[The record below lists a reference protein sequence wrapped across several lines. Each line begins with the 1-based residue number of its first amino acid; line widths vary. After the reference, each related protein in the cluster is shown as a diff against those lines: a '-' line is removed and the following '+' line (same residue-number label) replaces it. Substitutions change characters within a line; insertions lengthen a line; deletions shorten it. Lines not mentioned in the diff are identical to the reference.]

1 MLKAGQADT
10 WVRKHNFKFR
20 CWTHRTDYV
29 VCRSFMLEFYI
40 YSRYVAD
47 QWSIMLCLIYK
58 DTLGKGKPSINR
70 DHFWDCEC
78 PVQKHPG
85 ESEKFC
91 LLLLIFGSSK
101 DLDLSLTIL
110 FSYSRQA
117 FEFWMRTGLILHCEL
132 KTIWVEAYVD
142 HSERWAPAPCDPR
155 VLGAVGGFR
164 LVGRRPADCRE
175 WLLLAPTVGQTT
187 EADLASPGSSS
198 GRELLPAQLPEETIV
213 GQNIFACKTSAN

>member
-47 QWSIMLCLIYK
+47 QWSIMLCFIYK

-110 FSYSRQA
+110 FSYFCQA
-117 FEFWMRTGLILHCEL
+117 LPSIEWGPDSFFTVSWKLFEL
-132 KTIWVEAYVD
+132 KLMLITV
-142 HSERWAPAPCDPR
+142 S
-155 VLGAVGGFR
+155 G
-164 LVGRRPADCRE
+164 GRRRRAIR
-175 WLLLAPTVGQTT
+175 G
-187 EADLASPGSSS
+187 
-198 GRELLPAQLPEETIV
+198 
-213 GQNIFACKTSAN
+213 F